1 MILLLYEYDKINF
14 EQKKK
19 SLLTY
24 LLNLLIDVSGD
35 HGLFL
40 SEGTY
45 IEFVVKESYIRN
57 QLFQAFLD
65 EKHGAIQGLV
75 SFEIKMRTIKKD
87 SVLIFCQS
95 KAVHL
100 ELKVSNLP

>member
-1 MILLLYEYDKINF
+1 M
-14 EQKKK
+14 
-19 SLLTY
+19 
-24 LLNLLIDVSGD
+24 LIYPTDVSEN

-45 IEFVVKESYIRN
+45 IEFVVKESYLRN
-57 QLFQAFLD
+57 QLLQAFLNEED
-65 EKHGAIQGLV
+65 GASQGFV

-87 SVLIFCQS
+87 SILIICRS
-95 KAVHL
+95 KTVHL

>member
-1 MILLLYEYDKINF
+1 MSIYP
-14 EQKKK
+14 
-19 SLLTY
+19 
-24 LLNLLIDVSGD
+24 IDVYED

-45 IEFVVKESYIRN
+45 IEFVVKESYIRD
-57 QLFQAFLD
+57 QLLQAFLN
-65 EKHGAIQGLV
+65 EKAIEGFV

-95 KAVHL
+95 KTVHL
-100 ELKVSNLP
+100 ELKVSNLH